1 MSVKFKGNLG
11 KLMLSQE
18 ESCILN
24 FGVVYCVSEWV
35 KLCFQGREV
44 EIKDVEVISFMLCKA
59 MT

>member
-1 MSVKFKGNLG
+1 MKFKGNLG
-11 KLMLSQE
+11 KMMLSQE

-24 FGVVYCVSEWV
+24 FGVVYCASERV
-35 KLCFQGREV
+35 KLSFQGREV